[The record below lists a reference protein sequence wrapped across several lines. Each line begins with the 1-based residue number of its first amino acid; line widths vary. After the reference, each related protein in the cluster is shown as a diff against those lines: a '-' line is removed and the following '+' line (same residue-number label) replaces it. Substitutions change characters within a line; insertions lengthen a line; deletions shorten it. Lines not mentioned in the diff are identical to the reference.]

1 MKNIGTKLFVALLII
16 AVIISFAAVALAES
30 VPASGGFQINLT
42 GVIVSLLA
50 LLFNAMLAWI
60 AKVVVPP
67 LKEWLAAKTTTEQRG
82 LMYTFVKELVA
93 AAEQTIVGAGLGSE
107 KMQYVID
114 GLKAKGITVDIDM
127 IEAAVKEMNDAAE
140 ERLLSIFDSIEIED
154 DADADETAKQE
165 EPITT

>member
-50 LLFNAMLAWI
+50 LLFNALLAWI

-140 ERLLSIFDSIEIED
+140 ERLASIFGFEQED
-154 DADADETAKQE
+154 NDESNNTSKSE
-165 EPITT
+165 ETQ

>member
-1 MKNIGTKLFVALLII
+1 MKNISKKLLVALLIV
-16 AVIISFAAVALAES
+16 VITISFATVAVAES
-30 VPASGGFQINLT
+30 AATSPGFQINLT

-50 LLFNAMLAWI
+50 LLFNALLAWI

-67 LKEWLAAKTTTEQRG
+67 LKEWLATKTTTEQRG

-140 ERLLSIFDSIEIED
+140 ERLASIFGFEQED
-154 DADADETAKQE
+154 NDESNNTSESE
-165 EPITT
+165 ETQ

>member
-1 MKNIGTKLFVALLII
+1 MKNIGTKLFGALLII

-50 LLFNAMLAWI
+50 LLFNALLAWI

-67 LKEWLAAKTTTEQRG
+67 LKEWLAAKTTTEQHG

-140 ERLLSIFDSIEIED
+140 ERLASIFGFEQED
-154 DADADETAKQE
+154 NDESNNTSESE
-165 EPITT
+165 ETQ

>member
-1 MKNIGTKLFVALLII
+1 MKNISKKLLVALLIV
-16 AVIISFAAVALAES
+16 VITISFATVAVAES
-30 VPASGGFQINLT
+30 AATSPGFQINLT
-42 GVIVSLLA
+42 GVIVSLLV
-50 LLFNAMLAWI
+50 LLFNVLLAWI

-67 LKEWLAAKTTTEQRG
+67 LKEWLATKTTTEQRG

-140 ERLLSIFDSIEIED
+140 ERLASIFGFEQED
-154 DADADETAKQE
+154 NDESNNTSKSE
-165 EPITT
+165 ETQ

>member
-1 MKNIGTKLFVALLII
+1 MKSISKKLLVALLIV
-16 AVIISFAAVALAES
+16 VITISFATVAVAES
-30 VPASGGFQINLT
+30 ATTSPGFQINLT
-42 GVIVSLLA
+42 SLIVSLLA
-50 LLFNAMLAWI
+50 LLFNALLAWI

-140 ERLLSIFDSIEIED
+140 ERLASIFGFEQED
-154 DADADETAKQE
+154 NDESNNTSESE
-165 EPITT
+165 ETQ

>member
-1 MKNIGTKLFVALLII
+1 MKDIGTKLFVALLII
-16 AVIISFAAVALAES
+16 AVIISFAAVALAER

-50 LLFNAMLAWI
+50 LLFNALLAWI

-140 ERLLSIFDSIEIED
+140 ERLASIFGFEQED
-154 DADADETAKQE
+154 NDESNNTSESE
-165 EPITT
+165 ETQ

>member
-50 LLFNAMLAWI
+50 LLFNALLAWI

-140 ERLLSIFDSIEIED
+140 ERLASIFGFEQED
-154 DADADETAKQE
+154 NDEANNTSESE
-165 EPITT
+165 ETQ

>member
-50 LLFNAMLAWI
+50 LLFNALLAWI

-82 LMYTFVKELVA
+82 LMYTVVKELVS

-114 GLKAKGITVDIDM
+114 GLKSKGITVDIDM

-140 ERLLSIFDSIEIED
+140 ERLASIFGFEQED
-154 DADADETAKQE
+154 NDESNNTSESE
-165 EPITT
+165 ETQ

>member
-1 MKNIGTKLFVALLII
+1 MKNISKKLLVALLI
-16 AVIISFAAVALAES
+16 VIITISFATVAVAES
-30 VPASGGFQINLT
+30 AATSPGFQINLT
-42 GVIVSLLA
+42 GVIVSLLV
-50 LLFNAMLAWI
+50 LLFNVLLAWI
-60 AKVVVPP
+60 AKVVAPP

-82 LMYTFVKELVA
+82 LMYTFVKDLVA

-140 ERLLSIFDSIEIED
+140 ERLASIFGFEQED
-154 DADADETAKQE
+154 NDESNNTSESE
-165 EPITT
+165 ETQ

>member
-1 MKNIGTKLFVALLII
+1 MKNISKKLLVALLIV
-16 AVIISFAAVALAES
+16 VITISFATVAVAES
-30 VPASGGFQINLT
+30 AATSPGFQINLT
-42 GVIVSLLA
+42 GVIVSLLV
-50 LLFNAMLAWI
+50 LLFNVLLAWI

-67 LKEWLAAKTTTEQRG
+67 LKEWLATKTTTEQRG

-93 AAEQTIVGAGLGSE
+93 AAEQTIVGAGLGSK

-140 ERLLSIFDSIEIED
+140 ERLASIFGFEQED
-154 DADADETAKQE
+154 NDESNNTSESE
-165 EPITT
+165 ETQ

>member
-50 LLFNAMLAWI
+50 LLFNALLAWI

-82 LMYTFVKELVA
+82 LMNTFVKELVA

-140 ERLLSIFDSIEIED
+140 ERLASIFGFEQED
-154 DADADETAKQE
+154 NDESNNTSESE
-165 EPITT
+165 ETQ

>member
-1 MKNIGTKLFVALLII
+1 MKDIGTKLFVALLII

-42 GVIVSLLA
+42 GVIVSLLV
-50 LLFNAMLAWI
+50 LLFNVLLAWI

-140 ERLLSIFDSIEIED
+140 ERLASIFGFEQED
-154 DADADETAKQE
+154 NDEANNTSESE
-165 EPITT
+165 ETQ

>member
-1 MKNIGTKLFVALLII
+1 MKNISKKLLVALLI
-16 AVIISFAAVALAES
+16 VIITISFATVAVAES
-30 VPASGGFQINLT
+30 AATSPGFQINLT

-140 ERLLSIFDSIEIED
+140 ERLASIFGFEQED
-154 DADADETAKQE
+154 NDESNNTSESE
-165 EPITT
+165 ETQ

>member
-50 LLFNAMLAWI
+50 LLFNALLAWI

-140 ERLLSIFDSIEIED
+140 ERLASIFGFEQED
-154 DADADETAKQE
+154 NDESNNTSESE
-165 EPITT
+165 ETQ